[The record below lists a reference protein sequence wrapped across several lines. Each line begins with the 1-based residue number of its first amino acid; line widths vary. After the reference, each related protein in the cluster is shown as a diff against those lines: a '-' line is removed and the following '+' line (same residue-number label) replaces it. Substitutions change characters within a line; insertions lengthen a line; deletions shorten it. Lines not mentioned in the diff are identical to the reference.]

1 MKVKDLPGCPVTEK
15 MIKEWVKK
23 GLWEPGF
30 MFWMLWDENA
40 KKRPNKE
47 ALVDQKTRLTWAQAR
62 EQSANLALGFQE
74 LGLKK
79 DNVVVSQLPNCVEAV
94 LLRDALERLGVVYFP
109 LAVGFRHKEM
119 KHLLEFT
126 QAVAIVVP
134 GIGRFDEGF
143 DFVGMVLEIKPE
155 LPKLKYVVTVGQ
167 APQGTMSLAEVMALG
182 AKKKVPWDYFKKS
195 TFDFDECVAF
205 RATSGTTGLPKVCC
219 ATTPLHNKEDFIT
232 RWKVTE
238 NDVVMAIATIATGA
252 GLPAIELS
260 GPTGCKALMMERWD
274 PQTGPERALSLIEKE
289 RVTIACGVPPHIL
302 MIAQHPNV
310 EKYNISS
317 LRLFTWA
324 GAPLAKGAVAG
335 IEKRLGC
342 KLVPYYGS
350 MDAGAISAAYYDD
363 SIEVRSSTVG
373 KPYSK
378 RELKIIDP
386 DTGKEVPHGE
396 IGEVLVRGA
405 VGNLGYYKDLEH
417 TKANWDS
424 EGWFHTK
431 DLGKID
437 EEGNICLMG
446 RATDTINRGGQ
457 KIHPLEVEE
466 ILKTH
471 PKVAEVVIVPMPDP
485 IVGQRACAYVEPK
498 AGQTF
503 TFEEMIARLEQEKMA
518 KYKRPERLEIMER
531 LPRLPSGKVDKT
543 GLAEDIKKK
552 LEAQAK
558 K

>member
-1 MKVKDLPGCPVTEK
+1 MKVRDLPGCPVTEK

-30 MFWMLWDENA
+30 MFWMWWDENA
-40 KKRPNKE
+40 TRRPNKE
-47 ALVDQKTRLTWAQAR
+47 AIVDQKTRLTWAQAR

-134 GIGRFDEGF
+134 GIGRFEEGF
-143 DFVGMVLEIKPE
+143 DFVGMVQEIKPE
-155 LPKLKYVVTVGQ
+155 LSKLKYVVTVGQ

-182 AKKKVPWDYFKKS
+182 AKKKVPWDYFKKT
-195 TFDFDECVAF
+195 TFDFDECVCL
-205 RATSGTTGLPKVCC
+205 RATSGTTGMPKICC
-219 ATTPLHNKEDFIT
+219 ATSPVHSARDLAERWRATED
-232 RWKVTE
+232 
-238 NDVVMAIATIATGA
+238 DVVMAIATIATGA
-252 GLPAIELS
+252 GLPAIELP
-260 GPTGCKALMMERWD
+260 GLIGCKAVMMEKWD
-274 PQTGPERALSLIEKE
+274 AQSGPEQALSLIEKE

-317 LRLFTWA
+317 LRVFTWA

-342 KLVPYYGS
+342 KLVPFYGT
-350 MDAGAISAAYYDD
+350 MDTGPISRAYYDD
-363 SIEVRSSTVG
+363 SIDVRSSTVG
-373 KPYSK
+373 KPGSK
-378 RELKIIDP
+378 RELKIVDEN
-386 DTGKEVPHGE
+386 GKEVPRGE
-396 IGEVLVRGA
+396 IGEIIVRGA
-405 VGNLGYYKDLEH
+405 VGNLGYYKDLER
-417 TKANWDS
+417 TKETWDS
-424 EGWFHTK
+424 EGWYHTK

-437 EEGNICLMG
+437 EEGNIHLMG
-446 RATDTINRGGQ
+446 RATDSINRGGQ
-457 KIHPLEVEE
+457 KICPLEVEE
-466 ILKTH
+466 ILRTH
-471 PKVAEVVIVPMPDP
+471 PNVAEICIVPMPDP
-485 IVGQRACAYVEPK
+485 ILEQRACAYVEPK

-518 KYKRPERLEIMER
+518 KYKRPERLEIMKR

-543 GLAEDIKKK
+543 ALAEDIKKK
-552 LEAQAK
+552 LEAK